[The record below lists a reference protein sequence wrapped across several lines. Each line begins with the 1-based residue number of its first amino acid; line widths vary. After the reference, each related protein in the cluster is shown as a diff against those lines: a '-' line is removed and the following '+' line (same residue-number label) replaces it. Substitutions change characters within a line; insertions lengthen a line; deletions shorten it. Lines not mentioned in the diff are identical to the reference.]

1 VQWVY
6 IFAGVLIVCEEHFLV
21 HVLVIL
27 IIASLSAQ
35 VVCLEESH

>member
-6 IFAGVLIVCEEHFLV
+6 IFGGVLIVCEEDFLV
-21 HVLVIL
+21 HVLFIL